1 MFTFAQPHNTISSPA
16 LAYARIGAV
25 LISVWY
31 CSMGWLTTIFA
42 TEGSNRWWG
51 GPLATL
57 IAGGALLLIWLGYW
71 RWAARWLVAGAVA
84 LTSFFAWDFAFQPF
98 TSLLVLTVLV
108 VFAGWTLG
116 VLEAS
121 IAAVAVIVL
130 GIGLI
135 YRGYIDW
142 AQVLSVGYVLLFLLG
157 ITWLMLQGY
166 RRHLKELRESLGT
179 LEQHKQQLH
188 VLYQAVEQSPDCILI
203 VDLQGNVIYANP
215 AYEQRTGYLRSE
227 VMGLPSRQV
236 SLTGLTQA
244 QHQEMRQTVESGKAW
259 QDTVRNRLKNGEV
272 VVDDVRI
279 APVLNAQGQV
289 SYLVENRHD
298 ISQRL
303 EAEDRIAHLQKHDS
317 VTQLLN
323 RQAVLD
329 VLDEMLLALQ
339 SEHGPQPYVLNHDW
353 HTLLLVEIDRY
364 QNFEI
369 TRGRVWAD
377 ALLQSFV
384 ERLRAVA
391 PSTAKLARIRI
402 NQFAVIV
409 PAVGQSRYAARMH
422 AYAVAQ
428 ELQEGLRMTQMTNLA
443 EGPETVKLS
452 CSVGFTVFPF
462 IEDGLKSDSAD
473 HVLRRASVA
482 LSQALHQGGGQVH
495 SYSELLDE
503 SIQRRMVVE
512 KELLVALEEGQL
524 QVFLQPQ
531 VDMNGR
537 VAGAEAL
544 VRWKHPDKGM
554 ISPGEFIPVA
564 ESCGLI
570 VPLGDWM
577 MEQVCLLLNDP
588 RVQED
593 GYGLSVNVSAV
604 QFLQPQ
610 FVDKVRDVLQRT
622 GAPAHQL
629 TLEVTES
636 LLLNDVDGAI
646 QKMVALRALGVQF
659 ALDDFGTGYSSL
671 AYLMRLP
678 IQEIKLDQAFIR
690 DLAPMSE
697 HSVLVQALLMV
708 ASSKELRVVAEG
720 VEQAAQ
726 AELLQAWEPS
736 ILCQGYLFSRP
747 VLAQD
752 WLLHPQLGKAM

>member
-1 MFTFAQPHNTISSPA
+1 MFTFAQPHNTRSSPA

-25 LISVWY
+25 LISIWY
-31 CSMGWLTTIFA
+31 GGMGWLTTIFA
-42 TEGSNRWWG
+42 VQGSNRWWG

-57 IAGGALLLIWLGYW
+57 IAGIALLLIWRGHW
-71 RWAARWLVAGAVA
+71 RWAARWLVVGAVA
-84 LTSFFAWDFAFQPF
+84 LTSFFAWDFAFQPS

-108 VFAGWTLG
+108 VFAAWTLG
-116 VLEAS
+116 MVEAS
-121 IAAVAVIVL
+121 IAAVAVILL

-135 YRGYIDW
+135 HWGYIDW
-142 AQVLSVGYVLLFLLG
+142 AQMLSVSYVLFFLLG
-157 ITWLMLQGY
+157 ITGLMLQGY
-166 RRHLKELRESLGT
+166 RRHLEDLRESLSV

-188 VLYQAVEQSPDCILI
+188 VLYQAVEQSPDSILV
-203 VDLQGNVIYANP
+203 VDLQGHVIYANP
-215 AYEQRTGYLRSE
+215 AYEERTGYLRSE

-236 SLTGLTQA
+236 SLTGLTQE
-244 QHQEMRQTVESGKAW
+244 QYQEMRQTVETGQAW
-259 QDTVRNRLKNGEV
+259 QDTVRNRLKNGDI

-279 APVLNAQGQV
+279 APVLNAQGLV

-303 EAEDRIAHLQKHDS
+303 EAENRILHLQKHDS

-323 RQAVLD
+323 RHAVQEL
-329 VLDEMLLALQ
+329 LDEMLVALLSGQ
-339 SEHGPQPYVLNHDW
+339 GPQRYGEHHDW
-353 HTLLLVEIDRY
+353 HALLLVEIDRY

-369 TRGRVWAD
+369 TRGRGWMD
-377 ALLQSFV
+377 ALVQSFV
-384 ERLRAVA
+384 QRLRAVA
-391 PSTAKLARIRI
+391 PSVAKLARIRI

-409 PAVGQSRYAARMH
+409 PAVGQSRYGARMH
-422 AYAVAQ
+422 TYAVAQ
-428 ELQEGLRMTQMTNLA
+428 ELQEGLRMTQITSLA

-462 IEDGLKSDSAD
+462 VEDGLRTDSAD

-503 SIQRRMVVE
+503 SIQRRMQVE
-512 KELLVALEEGQL
+512 KELLVALDEGQL
-524 QVFLQPQ
+524 QVFLQSQ

-544 VRWKHPDKGM
+544 VRWKHPVKGL
-554 ISPGEFIPVA
+554 IAPGDFIPVA

-588 RVQED
+588 RVQAQ
-593 GYGLSVNVSAV
+593 GCGLSVNVSTV
-604 QFLQPQ
+604 QFRQPQ

-622 GAPAHQL
+622 GAPAQQL

-636 LLLNDVDGAI
+636 LLLNDVDGTI
-646 QKMVALRALGVQF
+646 RKMVALRALGVQF

-678 IQEIKLDQAFIR
+678 IQEIKLDQAFIH

-708 ASSKELRVVAEG
+708 ASSKDLRVVAEG

-752 WLLHPQLGKAM
+752 WLLNPQLGMAS